1 MKTIICDSD
10 TKFNKFYL
18 KNLFTNELERCSEK
32 EFDEIVTKHTA
43 AVGCNQTKKNHPVRS
58 CMCYN
63 ALNNGI
69 YVPLHREL
77 NSPASIH
84 TKG

>member
-1 MKTIICDSD
+1 MYLSEFCDV
-10 TKFNKFYL
+10 KY
-18 KNLFTNELERCSEK
+18 EE
-32 EFDEIVTKHTA
+32 KHTA